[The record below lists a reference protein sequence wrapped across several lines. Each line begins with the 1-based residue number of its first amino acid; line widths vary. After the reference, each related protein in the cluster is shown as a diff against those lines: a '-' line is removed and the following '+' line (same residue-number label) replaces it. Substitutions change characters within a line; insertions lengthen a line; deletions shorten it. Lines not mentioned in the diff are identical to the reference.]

1 MFCFDPIIQESIIF
15 FIFTKEKTSLNLSH
29 PFSVN
34 NLMLYNGSSQ
44 AASTNVPFG
53 GDPFSAFYRPSLY
66 GHPLYSSELAHHF
79 ASWWP
84 AAAAAGAAFYNSHT
98 QAAAA
103 ASSHIFPFSPAAA
116 FSAAA
121 AAANYHQQ
129 QQQYA
134 AALSRF
140 SPSLFM
146 PPAPSQT
153 LSNKTNILPPQP
165 INQNMNH
172 FQKVPSS
179 SPSSSPFSS
188 TSTTSSSS
196 HSNRNSNN
204 TNNANSSQY
213 NNNNQVQ
220 NSTTINNN
228 KHTNN
233 NHR

>member
-1 MFCFDPIIQESIIF
+1 LFYFSIIQKSITF
-15 FIFTKEKTSLNLSH
+15 FLIFTKEKTSLNLSH
-29 PFSVN
+29 TFSVN
-34 NLMLYNGSSQ
+34 NLMLYNGSTQ

-53 GDPFSAFYRPSLY
+53 YDPFSAFYRLSLY
-66 GHPLYSSELAHHF
+66 GHPLYSSELVHHF

-103 ASSHIFPFSPAAA
+103 ASSHIFLFSPAAA

-153 LSNKTNILPPQP
+153 ISNKTNILPPQTT
-165 INQNMNH
+165 NQNINH
-172 FQKVPSS
+172 FLKIPLLL
-179 SPSSSPFSS
+179 FFD
-188 TSTTSSSS
+188 
-196 HSNRNSNN
+196 
-204 TNNANSSQY
+204 
-213 NNNNQVQ
+213 
-220 NSTTINNN
+220 
-228 KHTNN
+228 
-233 NHR
+233 HRKKENVLTGLN